1 MKLPEKEKA
10 ALWAAFRRM
19 SPAEKLDHIY
29 TYYKWPI
36 FLALAALLVLGSVLQ
51 RQLTKKEVVL
61 YLASVNVS
69 VGEDL
74 EESLS
79 EGFLRYAG
87 ANPKKQEVYWYQAL
101 YLSEDADVLNHQ
113 YAYASKLKLMGAID
127 YASRMKFLGAL
138 ETKQLDV
145 MLLNREGYDLLSKS
159 GYLLD
164 LEDVLSREDPA
175 LYEQIRDH
183 LTVNR
188 VTVQDNS
195 LEYQLGEAE
204 DLEQVFQ
211 DAENGLDLSDYP
223 LFRDAGFP
231 DTVYLGIAAN
241 TERLEA
247 ALQYVAYLTGAGA

>member
-113 YAYASKLKLMGAID
+113 YA

-247 ALQYVAYLTGAGA
+247 ALQYVAYLTGTGA

>member
-113 YAYASKLKLMGAID
+113 YAYAS
-127 YASRMKFLGAL
+127 RMKFLGAL
-138 ETKQLDV
+138 ETKKLDV

-204 DLEQVFQ
+204 ELEQVFL

-247 ALQYVAYLTGAGA
+247 ALQYVAYLTGTGA

>member
-10 ALWAAFRRM
+10 AQRAAFRRM

-36 FLALAALLVLGSVLQ
+36 FLALAALIVLGSVLQ

-79 EGFLRYAG
+79 EGFLRFAG

-113 YAYASKLKLMGAID
+113 YAYAS
-127 YASRMKFLGAL
+127 RMKFLGAL
-138 ETKQLDV
+138 ETKKLDV

-175 LYEQIRDH
+175 LYECLRDQ

-204 DLEQVFQ
+204 ELEQVFL

-223 LFRDAGFP
+223 LFREAGFP

>member
-10 ALWAAFRRM
+10 ARRAAFRRM
-19 SPAEKLDHIY
+19 TPAEKLDHIY

-36 FLALAALLVLGSVLQ
+36 FLVLAALIVLGSVLQ
-51 RQLTKKEVVL
+51 RQLTKKEIVL

-69 VGEDL
+69 EGEDL

-79 EGFLRYAG
+79 EGFLRFDG
-87 ANPKKQEVYWYQAL
+87 ANPRKQEVYWYQAL

-113 YAYASKLKLMGAID
+113 YAYAS
-127 YASRMKFLGAL
+127 RMKFLGAL
-138 ETKQLDV
+138 ETKKLDV

-164 LEDVLSREDPA
+164 LEEVLSREAPA
-175 LYEQIRDH
+175 LYEQIRDR
-183 LTVNR
+183 LTANR

-195 LEYQLGEAE
+195 LEYTLGEA
-204 DLEQVFQ
+204 DLLEQMFLEVR
-211 DAENGLDLSDYP
+211 NGLDLSEYP
-223 LFRDAGFP
+223 LFREAGFP

-241 TERLEA
+241 TERLDA
-247 ALQYVAYLTGAGA
+247 ALQYVAYLTGDGA

>member
-36 FLALAALLVLGSVLQ
+36 FLALAALIVLGSVLQ

-79 EGFLRYAG
+79 EGFLRFAG

-113 YAYASKLKLMGAID
+113 YA

-175 LYEQIRDH
+175 LYECLRDH

-204 DLEQVFQ
+204 ELEQVFLE
-211 DAENGLDLSDYP
+211 AENGLDLSEYP
-223 LFRDAGFP
+223 LFRDAGFAN
-231 DTVYLGIAAN
+231 TVYLGIAAN

-247 ALQYVAYLTGAGA
+247 ALQYVAYLAGAGA

>member
-113 YAYASKLKLMGAID
+113 YAYAS
-127 YASRMKFLGAL
+127 RMKFLGAL
-138 ETKQLDV
+138 ETKKLDV

-247 ALQYVAYLTGAGA
+247 ALQYVAYLTGTGA